1 MRYKMNKERLEQLSG
16 LAIDF
21 LCHCEIDK
29 KGRLYDPTGKA
40 KHFLEYMKDLYFV
53 SEENE
58 K

>member
-1 MRYKMNKERLEQLSG
+1 MNKERLEQLSG